1 MIAGAYFWATAYNSG
16 AAPMSASVSFYARP
30 EAMGPGNDHSLTE
43 MLVKGNRHRT
53 YEVGVMTDPTYYGDT
68 GQHLFV
74 SSWDASG
81 FLGLDTGFKPTSA
94 TRPGALVGGHAYTS
108 YGFTVADGQVRITLN
123 GRTVGHYDAPGFRTS
138 SVSVYGEAYAE
149 GKPLPQMRGSVR
161 NYRTSTHSTLT
172 TPAASPPYRITG
184 HSPTGFSFK

>member
-16 AAPMSASVSFYARP
+16 AAPMSASASFYARP
-30 EAMGPGNDHSLTE
+30 EAMAAGNDHSLTE

-53 YEVGVMTDPTYYGDT
+53 YEVGVMTDPAYYGDT

-81 FLGLDTGFKPTSA
+81 FLGLNTGFKPTSA
-94 TRPGALVGGHAYTS
+94 TRPGALVRDHAYTT
-108 YGFTVADGQVRITLN
+108 YGFTAANGQVRITVN
-123 GRTVGHYDAPGFRTS
+123 GQTIGHYDAPGFRTS

-149 GKPLPQMRGSVR
+149 GKPLPQMRGSVQ

-172 TPAASPPYRITG
+172 APAASRPYRITG
-184 HSPTGFSFK
+184 HGPAGFSFR

>member
-16 AAPMSASVSFYARP
+16 ASPVSASAGFYARA
-30 EAMGPGNDHSLTE
+30 EAMAPGNDHSLTE
-43 MLVKGNRHRT
+43 MLVKGSRGRT
-53 YEVGVMTDPTYYGDT
+53 YEVGVMTDPAYYGDA

-74 SSWDASG
+74 SSWNASG
-81 FLGLDTGFKPTSA
+81 FLGLGTGFKSTSA
-94 TRPGALVGGHAYTS
+94 IRPGALVRDHAYTT
-108 YGFTVADGQVRITLN
+108 YGFTVAHGQVRITVD

-161 NYRTSTHSTLT
+161 DYVTSTHSTLT
-172 TPAASPPYRITG
+172 APAASRPYRVTG
-184 HSPTGFSFK
+184 HGPAGFSFR

>member
-30 EAMGPGNDHSLTE
+30 EAMGAGNDHSLTE
-43 MLVKGNRHRT
+43 MLVKGSRHRT

-94 TRPGALVGGHAYTS
+94 TRPGALVRGHAYTS
-108 YGFTVADGQVRITLN
+108 YGFTVAHGQVRITLD

-161 NYRTSTHSTLT
+161 QYHTSTHSTLT
-172 TPAASPPYRITG
+172 APAASRPYKITG
-184 HSPTGFSFK
+184 HSPTGFSFR